1 MINKVMLTMESRIHG
16 DMYVRFGGR
25 LVETYHRKVEKRCWP
40 SLLKEIADLC
50 GITKRLTTHVARHTA
65 ATIVFLANDVS
76 MENVS
81 KILGHSNIRMTQHY
95 AKVLDSSIMRD
106 MVNVEKNFK

>member
-1 MINKVMLTMESRIHG
+1 MESRIHG

-50 GITKRLTTHVARHTA
+50 GIRKNLTTHTARHSFA
-65 ATIVFLANDVS
+65 SVIALANNVS
-76 MENVS
+76 LPNVS
-81 KILGHSNIRMTQHY
+81 KMLGHSSTRMTQHY
-95 AKVLDSSIMRD
+95 AKVLDQSILKD
-106 MVNVEKNFK
+106 MKEVDMKLNILQS